1 MYLSPDAKPA
11 ATGLEST
18 LRFILSAK
26 SAYVDGQVFYV
37 GAADSTPPA
46 DWDKPLA
53 GKVAIVTG
61 AARGIGATIA
71 EVFARDG
78 AKVVA
83 IDVEQAR
90 EALGE
95 TAVKVGGTAL
105 ALDVTA
111 ADAVDRITEHLR
123 EHYDGRADIL
133 VNNAGITRDKLL
145 ANMDDARWD
154 SVMAVNLLAPQR
166 LTEGLVGNGS
176 IGEGGRI
183 IGLSS
188 MAGIAGNRGQTNYA
202 TTKAGMIGITQ
213 ALAPSLA
220 EKGITINAVAPGFIE
235 TAMTAA
241 IPLATREVG
250 PPTEL
255 AVPGRQARR
264 CRRDHRLLRQPGL
277 ERGDRQRHPGLRPG
291 HAGGLTWP
299 QTEQPSGLMNLVRA
313 AAGALPFVP
322 RGDDLPDR
330 TLSVDELPIDRANVA
345 AYCRRH
351 RPALRRRR
359 AADLPVRTDV
369 PDGDG
374 AGHRLRLSVRRR
386 WVRCTWRTTS
396 PATGRSRSPTPSTVR
411 RARGEPARTP
421 QGPAGRRGHR
431 GQRRQR
437 VGMASGHDLP
447 APAAHQPVRRA
458 QARTTEAAEVPP
470 PNAIL
475 RITPGQIRRYAAVG
489 GDRNPIHISAIGAK
503 LFGFPTVIAHGMFS
517 AAAVLANIEGQL
529 PGGGAATR

>member
-1 MYLSPDAKPA
+1 MASDLFTQVVNSAPGSFLAKQLGVPQPETLRRYRPGDPPLTGSLLIGGEGRVVEPLRAALAEDYDLVSNNLGGRWADSFGGLVFDATGIDEPAKLRDLYEFFTPLLRNLGASGRVVVVGTTPDHAASADEHIAQRALEGFTRSLGKELRRGATAALVYLSPHAKPA

-37 GAADSTPPA
+37 GAADATRPA
-46 DWDKPLA
+46 DWDKPLT

-90 EALGE
+90 DALGE

-123 EHYDGRADIL
+123 EHYDGRADVL

-154 SVMAVNLLAPQR
+154 AVMAVNLLAPQR

-176 IGEGGRI
+176 IGDGGRI

-202 TTKAGMIGITQ
+202 TTKAGMIGIAQ

-250 PPTEL
+250 
-255 AVPGRQARR
+255 RR
-264 CRRDHRLLRQPGL
+264 LNSLYQ
-277 ERGDRQRHPGLRPG
+277 
-291 HAGGLTWP
+291 GGKP
-299 QTEQPSGLMNLVRA
+299 
-313 AAGALPFVP
+313 
-322 RGDDLPDR
+322 
-330 TLSVDELPIDRANVA
+330 VDVA
-345 AYCRRH
+345 EAIAYF
-351 RPALRRRR
+351 A
-359 AADLPVRTDV
+359 
-369 PDGDG
+369 
-374 AGHRLRLSVRRR
+374 
-386 WVRCTWRTTS
+386 S
-396 PATGRSRSPTPSTVR
+396 PASNAVTGNVIRVC
-411 RARGEPARTP
+411 
-421 QGPAGRRGHR
+421 
-431 GQRRQR
+431 GQA
-437 VGMASGHDLP
+437 ML
-447 APAAHQPVRRA
+447 
-458 QARTTEAAEVPP
+458 
-470 PNAIL
+470 
-475 RITPGQIRRYAAVG
+475 
-489 GDRNPIHISAIGAK
+489 GA
-503 LFGFPTVIAHGMFS
+503 
-517 AAAVLANIEGQL
+517 
-529 PGGGAATR
+529 